1 MTKLR
6 NRVLSSRSM
15 LAAFSLALLLGS
27 FAFGPEPAAASGVG
41 CSGPGTITVYY
52 SNVGKSKE
60 VGRYSESCQGVCTG
74 DGRITAYYDVF
85 FIACP
90 PPGGGEA

>member
-6 NRVLSSRSM
+6 NRVLSSRPA

-27 FAFGPEPAAASGVG
+27 FAVTSQPAAASGVG

-52 SNVGKSKE
+52 NNAGKE
-60 VGRYSESCQGVCTG
+60 VGRYTESCQGVCTG
-74 DGRITAYYDVF
+74 SGRITDSYDVL
-85 FIACP
+85 FIPCP

>member
-1 MTKLR
+1 MSKLR
-6 NRVLSSRSM
+6 NRVLSSRPA

-27 FAFGPEPAAASGVG
+27 FAFTSQPAAASGVG

-52 SNVGKSKE
+52 NNAGKE
-60 VGRYSESCQGVCTG
+60 VGRYTESCQGVCTG
-74 DGRITAYYDVF
+74 QGRITDTSDVF
-85 FIACP
+85 FLVCP